1 MTTLVWAPISIP
13 VERLSRLCRMP
24 GQDQLLRI
32 GEISRRV
39 DVEPALL
46 RAWEK
51 RYGLLKPQ
59 RSEGN
64 FRLYSLDDVARIW
77 AMKGHLARGLAAAQA
92 ARLALAEA
100 GTEDLADL
108 TERSNHDQAVGEL
121 HSALARLDEE
131 DAQDILD
138 RAFALNSLEEV
149 LAKII
154 LPCLREIGDG
164 WERGEISVAQEHF
177 GSSLLRARLLSL
189 SRGWSSG
196 GGPTAVLACLP
207 GEQHDIGLICF
218 GLILWRQ
225 GWRILYIGQDTP
237 VGELRSVVS
246 TALPKLIVVAAR
258 APGQFRDAAE
268 ELRSLATEAPLAI
281 AGADADTASWL
292 GAGLLEDDLI
302 AAANAVAAAQ
312 QSPSPRTGLGRASGT
327 PPKPR

>member
-1 MTTLVWAPISIP
+1 
-13 VERLSRLCRMP
+13 MP
-24 GQDQLLRI
+24 RQHQQLRI
-32 GEISRRV
+32 GELSRRV

-51 RYGLLKPQ
+51 RYGLLEPQ

-64 FRLYSLDDVARIW
+64 FRLYSLDDVARVW

-100 GTEDLADL
+100 GAEDPADL
-108 TERSNHDQAVGEL
+108 TGRSNHGQAVKEL

-131 DAQDILD
+131 DAQDVLD

-149 LAKII
+149 LVEII

-164 WERGEISVAQEHF
+164 WERGDISVAHEHF

-196 GGPTAVLACLP
+196 GGATAVLACLP

-218 GLILWRQ
+218 GLVLWRQ
-225 GWRILYIGQDTP
+225 GWRIVYIGQDTP

-246 TALPKLIVVAAR
+246 TARPELIVVAAR
-258 APGQFRDAAE
+258 EPGQFRDTAE
-268 ELRSLATEAPLAI
+268 ELRSLAAEAPLAI
-281 AGADADTASWL
+281 AGADTDTASRL
-292 GAGLLEDDLI
+292 DAVLLEDDLI
-302 AAANAVAAAQ
+302 AAAHTVAAVTQ
-312 QSPSPRTGLGRASGT
+312 PSPSARTGLGRVSGT